1 MFAEG
6 TRKRDKIR
14 VQVRDELL
22 MKRFVESIFG
32 RIAFTLVVIIIFVI
46 TPLIAE
52 GISEGLA
59 SVTFS
64 FFYMFIFWPA
74 LIIDPI
80 NRYYFPF
87 DAQKNPSKDNDF
99 LPDSLAAAIIV
110 DVLIYAVVFYFI
122 KRYLTGRMEK
132 RSGKLAWKKQTAKR
146 IPLSNQ

>member
-1 MFAEG
+1 
-6 TRKRDKIR
+6 
-14 VQVRDELL
+14 

-32 RIAFTLVVIIIFVI
+32 GIAFTLVAIIIFVI
-46 TPLIAE
+46 IPLIAE
-52 GISEGLA
+52 GIFEGLA
-59 SVTFS
+59 RVTFS

-74 LIIDPI
+74 LIIEPI

-99 LPDSLAAAIIV
+99 LPDSLAGAIIV

-132 RSGKLAWKKQTAKR
+132 RSGKLTWKKTNCKENPAFQPMSLT
-146 IPLSNQ
+146 LL